1 MLYFVI
7 KNRGAEEATATFDAP
22 AIHLSTE
29 HHEECDDWRKEQI
42 TRGAVSIYLR
52 FNINRTKTI
61 LESERGDLIDR
72 LKMCAEHSQHGK
84 EESWWDRSNANE
96 DELKSANMNSYVL
109 MKNWIRDGWLDE
121 TSKHNAE
128 QAKLIYDLQN
138 ESEEAEKN
146 NESLQAAMAVQENEY
161 TSKMNEL
168 KGLLTRK
175 CFDYAYE
182 EIAFSL
188 LNEELVKYREM
199 VGVLTSDL
207 TSSEMLNTSLNH
219 QFNQL
224 KEDNDKNS
232 KALLESTVLVNKLE
246 GQLNQAMD
254 SNATLLEQS
263 KSLSASQSKIAKE
276 RDLSKLELEA
286 LQQRLARSDVKSLT
300 GQVKILLSS
309 YRQPY
314 HL

>member
-1 MLYFVI
+1 
-7 KNRGAEEATATFDAP
+7 
-22 AIHLSTE
+22 
-29 HHEECDDWRKEQI
+29 
-42 TRGAVSIYLR
+42 
-52 FNINRTKTI
+52 
-61 LESERGDLIDR
+61 
-72 LKMCAEHSQHGK
+72 
-84 EESWWDRSNANE
+84 
-96 DELKSANMNSYVL
+96 
-109 MKNWIRDGWLDE
+109 
-121 TSKHNAE
+121 
-128 QAKLIYDLQN
+128 
-138 ESEEAEKN
+138 
-146 NESLQAAMAVQENEY
+146 MAVQENEY

-286 LQQRLARSDVKSLT
+286 LQQRLASAESDVKSLT
-300 GQVKILLSS
+300 GQVKDSAVKLSTAISSVDGLHATNESLMNALKSAELMVPELEAEISRLTQEKENYATKDLRLTGQVEELESKLSS
-309 YRQPY
+309 TSGELSSLREISNCQRAEIRE
-314 HL
+314 LCAELVAVAD